1 MRTDHRLAALRE
13 FMKEEGIR
21 VSVIMNPDH
30 QFYLTGFKALIYS
43 RPIVLI
49 VEEDKTSM
57 IVPGLEEI
65 HAKAVALVD
74 EILVYYEHPEMADKG
89 TDFRDKII
97 KVLSVYT
104 KDAKVGIDLSFAA
117 AELTNFIKNLGFE
130 VTDVGRKIVKMRYV
144 KDEAEIKRI
153 EEAGRLVNLAVSSTL
168 AASRAGVTEIEFDSV
183 GTAALF
189 SETAN
194 NYPNATLDMLVM
206 SPSGTERT
214 IMPHVFSN
222 TRILQ
227 RGDVVIHTR
236 QVVLNGYRAEL
247 ERTVFIG
254 EPSEQQRKAFE
265 VMRLA
270 QETAM
275 EFIKPGVTARQVDKI
290 ARVVIH
296 KEGLGEYAIHRV
308 GHGIGISAHEEPYLR
323 FDNDL
328 VLEEGMVYT
337 IEPGIYIPGLG
348 GFRHSDTV
356 VLTAGGYKLITEYPR
371 DLDSLVF
378 E

>member
-13 FMKEEGIR
+13 FMKAEGIK
-21 VSVIMNPDH
+21 VSVVMNPDH

-49 VEEDKTSM
+49 VEEDQTRM

-65 HAKAVALVD
+65 HAKVVALVD

-89 TDFRDKII
+89 TDFREKIL

-104 KDAKVGIDLSFAA
+104 NDAKVGIDLSFAA
-117 AELTNFIKNLGFE
+117 AELTNFIRNLDFE
-130 VTDVGRKIVKMRYV
+130 VSDVGRKIVNMRYV
-144 KDEAEIKRI
+144 KDDAEINRI
-153 EEAGRLVNLAVSSTL
+153 EEAGRLVNLAVSATL
-168 AASRAGVTEIEFDSV
+168 AACRAGITEIEFDSV

-194 NYPNATLDMLVM
+194 NYPKATLDMLVM

-214 IMPHVFSN
+214 VMPHVFSN

-227 RGDVVIHTR
+227 KGDVVIHTR

-247 ERTVFIG
+247 ERTIFIG
-254 EPSEQQRKAFE
+254 EPNKQQRKTFE

-270 QETAM
+270 QEVAM
-275 EFIKPGVTARQVDKI
+275 EFIQPGVTARQVDKI
-290 ARVVIH
+290 ARDVIQ

-308 GHGIGISAHEEPYLR
+308 GHGIGVSAHEEPYLR

-356 VLTAGGYKLITEYPR
+356 VLTANGHKLITEYPR

>member
-1 MRTDHRLAALRE
+1 MRTDYRLTALRE
-13 FMKEEGIR
+13 FMKEEGIK
-21 VSVIMNPDH
+21 VSVVMNPDH
-30 QFYLTGFKALIYS
+30 QFYLTGFKALTYS
-43 RPIVLI
+43 RPIILI
-49 VEEDKTSM
+49 VEEDKTRM

-74 EILVYYEHPEMADKG
+74 EIFVYYEHPEMAEKG
-89 TDFRDKII
+89 TDFRGKII
-97 KVLSVYT
+97 KVLSVYN
-104 KDAKVGIDLSFAA
+104 KDTKVGIDLSYAA
-117 AELTNFIKNLGFE
+117 ADLTSFIKNLGFE
-130 VTDVGRKIVKMRYV
+130 ITDVGRKIVKMRYV
-144 KDEAEIKRI
+144 KDDVEINRI
-153 EEAGRLVNLAVSSTL
+153 EEAGRLVNLAVSATL
-168 AASRAGVTEIEFDSV
+168 AACRAGVTEIEFDSV
-183 GTAALF
+183 GTTVLS

-194 NYPNATLDMLVM
+194 KYPNATLDMLVM

-214 IMPHVFSN
+214 VMPHVFSN

-227 RGDVVIHTR
+227 KGDVVIHTR
-236 QVVLNGYRAEL
+236 QVALNGYRAEL
-247 ERTVFIG
+247 ERTVFVG
-254 EPSEQQRKAFE
+254 EPSKQQRNTFE

-290 ARVVIH
+290 ARDVIQ

-308 GHGIGISAHEEPYLR
+308 GHGIGISAHEEPYIR

-328 VLEEGMVYT
+328 ILEEGMVYT

-356 VLTAGGYKLITEYPR
+356 VLTAGGYRLITEYPR
-371 DLDSLVF
+371 ELDSLVF

>member
-13 FMKEEGIR
+13 FMKAEGIK
-21 VSVIMNPDH
+21 VSVVMNPDH

-49 VEEDKTSM
+49 VEEDQTRM

-89 TDFRDKII
+89 TDFREKITR
-97 KVLSVYT
+97 VLSVYT
-104 KDAKVGIDLSFAA
+104 KDSKVGIDLSFAA
-117 AELTNFIKNLGFE
+117 AELTNYIKNLGFE
-130 VTDVGRKIVKMRYV
+130 VTDVGRKIVNMRYV
-144 KDEAEIKRI
+144 KDDAEIIRI
-153 EEAGRLVNLAVSSTL
+153 EEAGRLVNLAVSATL
-168 AASRAGVTEIEFDSV
+168 AACRAGVTEIEFDSV

-189 SETAN
+189 SETASKH
-194 NYPNATLDMLVM
+194 PNATLDMLVM

-214 IMPHVFSN
+214 VMPHVFSN
-222 TRILQ
+222 TRILEK
-227 RGDVVIHTR
+227 GDVVIHTR

-296 KEGLGEYAIHRV
+296 KEGLGDYAIHRV